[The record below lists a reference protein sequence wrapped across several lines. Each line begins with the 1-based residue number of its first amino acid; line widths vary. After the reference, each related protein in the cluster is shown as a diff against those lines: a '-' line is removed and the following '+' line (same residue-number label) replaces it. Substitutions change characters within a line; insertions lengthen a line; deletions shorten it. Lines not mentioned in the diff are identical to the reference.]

1 MMFEMK
7 REERNM
13 GNEYVRKKGQKRNE
27 ELEDKSEVNIN
38 KSD

>member
-1 MMFEMK
+1 
-7 REERNM
+7 M